1 MIHYKTVSMN
11 DKKFNKI
18 FSTVLLAMMVLVIAV
33 TTAFKLQDPGA
44 RTVMLLVAAFGSVMG
59 VACTVLSANGLI
71 WNFFF
76 GVLDVVLCTVVAVD
90 NALWGNFALHLFFF
104 LPMQFVGLAQWR
116 KRGAKGTET
125 EVKARRLT
133 PKQRWIV
140 TGLTLAGLA
149 ATYAAL
155 WFIKVRTVGA
165 ADINRFQLFFD
176 AAVFSFNIAGQIL
189 LSYAYMEQWILWNL
203 VNVSS
208 ICLWGSTMLSSPGS
222 SYTVVMF
229 IKYCFYLLN
238 SINGLRI
245 WLKLSRSDTPS
256 AGLPSKTGCC

>member
-1 MIHYKTVSMN
+1 MN

-18 FSTVLLAMMVLVIAV
+18 FSAVLLAMMVLVIAV
-33 TTAFKLQDPGA
+33 ITAFKIQQPGA

-76 GVLDVVLCTVVAVD
+76 GVLDVTLCTIVAVD

-104 LPMQFVGLAQWR
+104 LPMQFIGLAQWR

-140 TGLTLAGLA
+140 AGLTLAGLA
-149 ATYAAL
+149 ASYAVL
-155 WFIKVRTVGA
+155 WFIKVRTVEA

-176 AAVFSFNIAGQIL
+176 AAVFTFNIAGQIL
-189 LSYAYMEQWILWNL
+189 LSFAYMEQWILWNL

-208 ICLWGSTMLSSPGS
+208 ICLWGSTMLASAAS

-245 WLKLSRSDTPS
+245 WLKLSRPGSVEAAP
-256 AGLPSKTGCC
+256 AARKGCC

>member
-1 MIHYKTVSMN
+1 MN

-18 FSTVLLAMMVLVIAV
+18 FSSVLLAMMVLVIAV
-33 TTAFKLQDPGA
+33 TTAFKLQDPEA
-44 RTVMLLVAAFGSVMG
+44 RTVILLVAAFGSVMG

-76 GVLDVVLCTVVAVD
+76 GVLDVVLCTIVALD
-90 NALWGNFALHLFFF
+90 NKLWGNFALHLFFF

-116 KRGAKGTET
+116 RRGAKGTET

-133 PKQRWIV
+133 PSRRWMVAGATAAGLAV
-140 TGLTLAGLA
+140 TYGILLFIKTRTLTLAE
-149 ATYAAL
+149 
-155 WFIKVRTVGA
+155 
-165 ADINRFQLFFD
+165 INHFQLFFD
-176 AAVFSFNIAGQIL
+176 AAVFTFNIAGQIL
-189 LSYAYMEQWILWNL
+189 LSFAYMEQWILWNM

-208 ICLWGSTMLSSPGS
+208 ICLWGSTMLVDASS

-245 WLKLSRSDTPS
+245 WLKLSRTDEDPGDMPHK
-256 AGLPSKTGCC
+256 AGCC

>member
-1 MIHYKTVSMN
+1 MN

-18 FSTVLLAMMVLVIAV
+18 FSTVLLALMVLVIAV

-76 GVLDVVLCTVVAVD
+76 GMLDVVLCTIVAMD

-116 KRGAKGTET
+116 KRGAKGAET

-133 PKQRWIV
+133 AKQRWIV
-140 TGLTLAGLA
+140 SGLTLAGLA
-149 ATYAAL
+149 ASYAVL
-155 WFIKVRTVGA
+155 WAIKVRTAEA
-165 ADINRFQLFFD
+165 ADINRFQIFFD
-176 AAVFSFNIAGQIL
+176 AAVFTFNIAGQIL
-189 LSYAYMEQWILWNL
+189 LSFAYMEQWILWNL

-208 ICLWGSTMLSSPGS
+208 IFLWGSTMLASSAS

-245 WLKLSRSDTPS
+245 WLNLSRSDATVGEP
-256 AGLPSKTGCC
+256 PVKTGCC

>member
-1 MIHYKTVSMN
+1 MN

-44 RTVMLLVAAFGSVMG
+44 RTAMLLVAAFGSVMG

-116 KRGAKGTET
+116 KRGAKGAET

-133 PKQRWIV
+133 PAQRWMV
-140 TGLTLAGLA
+140 AGATLAGLA
-149 ATYAAL
+149 ASYGVL
-155 WFIKVRTVGA
+155 LFIKTRTVA
-165 ADINRFQLFFD
+165 LPEVDHFQLFFD
-176 AAVFSFNIAGQIL
+176 AAVFTFNIAGQIL
-189 LSYAYMEQWILWNL
+189 LSFAYMEQWILWNL

-208 ICLWGSTMLSSPGS
+208 ICLWGSTMLASSAS

-245 WLKLSRSDTPS
+245 WLKLSSGHQA
-256 AGLPSKTGCC
+256 AGDAPVRTGCC